1 MRTPR
6 ISLEQWAAFKAV
18 VDEGSFAKAAE
29 TLNKSQSSVS
39 YTLSKMEEL
48 LPTPVLE
55 QQGRK
60 AVLTEAGEVLY
71 RKATNLLKEAGN
83 VESSADLLAKGW
95 EPQVTVAADLLVD
108 FDPLIRALAAFSNE
122 SPATRIVVLETTLS
136 GTDEALLERRAD
148 IVLSPKV
155 PPGFLGKPLGLVEML
170 PVAHPNHPLFSL
182 KTDVTEPELRQHRQ
196 VVFRDTGIKR
206 QQDAGW
212 LGSEQR
218 WTVSTGATAI
228 KIVKRGLGFA
238 FIPPH
243 MIKEEL
249 DAGELKRIPLDMDA
263 RKLLPFHII
272 LSGMENAGPACK
284 ALAMHITTQF
294 LKESSK

>member
-29 TLNKSQSSVS
+29 ALNKSQSSVS
-39 YTLSKMEEL
+39 YIISKMEEL

-60 AVLTEAGEVLY
+60 SVLTEAGEVLY
-71 RKATNLLKEAGN
+71 RQATNLLKEASN
-83 VESSADLLAKGW
+83 VELSAQLLAKGW
-95 EPQVTVAADLLVD
+95 ESEVTVAADLLVEL
-108 FDPLIRALAAFSNE
+108 DPLLCALAQFSEE
-122 SPATRIVVLETTLS
+122 SPSTRIVILETTLS

-155 PPGFLGKPLGLVEML
+155 PPGFLGKPMGQVEML
-170 PVAHPNHPLFSL
+170 PVAHPNHPLFSF
-182 KTDVTEPELRQHRQ
+182 DDGVTEPELRQHRQ
-196 VVFRDTGIKR
+196 VVFKDTGRKR

-212 LGSEQR
+212 LGAEQR
-218 WTVSTGATAI
+218 WTVSNSATAI

-238 FIPPH
+238 FIPKH
-243 MIKEEL
+243 MIKSEL
-249 DAGELKRIPLDMDA
+249 ESGELKQIPLVMEA
-263 RKLLPFHII
+263 RKTIPIYLI
-272 LSGMENAGPACK
+272 LSVMENAGPACK
-284 ALAMHITTQF
+284 ALAEKIAMQF
-294 LKESSK
+294 SQAYR